1 MVCFDSD
8 PDKAQ
13 ARLVSGR
20 KAALGVL
27 QEITDVAW
35 AGDDGRGLGFQLG
48 STHSLCAEHKCVF
61 TAVSKTPDQHS
72 TWVHGKGESM
82 KGGGHVPVDDLLRS
96 MFCCLLWGGHG
107 EGPSDGG
114 PCSRCLEAIRGH
126 YEQRAQSK
134 GFSRFCRKNR
144 EKVDAACDGTE
155 RSFKENG
162 GAQHMEDMRRYCRR
176 LLGEEDRETERHIAT
191 CHACFVYALV
201 ALWDKSGQGSLDA
214 GDTPIFPGLTHCR
227 RKRKLIPGIGD
238 VFVRLFQQLG
248 QQKENVDDQD
258 QSNFRGLLNNGASTK
273 EDFRRAVRSVLE
285 QSTALPLTGSP
296 SSSPA
301 HKKPKGSVVCVVDLT
316 GDDAPSG
323 AQTVVASVPNMAH
336 VRLSNTCPAVPQSSS
351 PSVPPSVPPSG
362 GRHQTIVDLTG
373 SDDREASRSDRG
385 SSRPVSSASAVQT
398 KTTKITKFF
407 KRVQ

>member
-1 MVCFDSD
+1 M
-8 PDKAQ
+8 
-13 ARLVSGR
+13 
-20 KAALGVL
+20 
-27 QEITDVAW
+27 
-35 AGDDGRGLGFQLG
+35 
-48 STHSLCAEHKCVF
+48 
-61 TAVSKTPDQHS
+61 
-72 TWVHGKGESM
+72 
-82 KGGGHVPVDDLLRS
+82 
-96 MFCCLLWGGHG
+96 
-107 EGPSDGG
+107 
-114 PCSRCLEAIRGH
+114 
-126 YEQRAQSK
+126 
-134 GFSRFCRKNR
+134 
-144 EKVDAACDGTE
+144 
-155 RSFKENG
+155 
-162 GAQHMEDMRRYCRR
+162 
-176 LLGEEDRETERHIAT
+176 
-191 CHACFVYALV
+191 

-227 RKRKLIPGIGD
+227 RNGKLIPDIGD

-285 QSTALPLTGSP
+285 PSTALPLPASP

-301 HKKPKGSVVCVVDLT
+301 HKKPKGSVDDVVVDLT

-336 VRLSNTCPAVPQSSS
+336 VRLSNTCPAVPQSVPPSS
-351 PSVPPSVPPSG
+351 SPSVPPSG

-385 SSRPVSSASAVQT
+385 SSRPVSGASAVQT